1 METQEP
7 IYIGPIFP
15 SHYRLQ
21 DEEELDELNPS
32 SNIDI
37 IPQENNFVN
46 KMDTP
51 ISNVLFNIIT
61 LVNALIHFC
70 LLIFVK
76 VSFKP
81 GGWFYNLYLI
91 WYKCL

>member
-1 METQEP
+1 
-7 IYIGPIFP
+7 
-15 SHYRLQ
+15 
-21 DEEELDELNPS
+21 
-32 SNIDI
+32 
-37 IPQENNFVN
+37 
-46 KMDTP
+46 MDTP

-81 GGWFYNLYLI
+81 GGWFYNIVFDMVQMSMIKSVKTVRLMDLLI
-91 WYKCL
+91 PTPTQEPYFILDPP